1 MKFLLCLDPPSLTEG
16 QRLHRVPVFQKITA
30 ALLHA
35 GHEVTIYGS
44 DKIKEDFFSSSHR
57 VKYVI
62 ASPKFDD
69 LKQQADLNNALLYVN
84 QASIEIE
91 ALTINDLHTNGVEPD
106 IVISTA
112 PTSVYRKIW
121 PNKLFLHYE
130 LGIFNRQPFPIYH
143 QFDPGGYHHKSVLSK
158 YPTFNL
164 PISQKAVVKLSA
176 KADEWLV
183 NLGIE
188 KGKVGHWD
196 VIYVPIPSYEN
207 WTVKS
212 EISYKN
218 RIDYLRAF
226 ALANPSK
233 KIVCNEKPQHP
244 LTLHER
250 NEIGEIENVQLL
262 ENKDSNG
269 IGNFLAIYCKTTYT
283 FSPSL
288 ALQTLFWGNELM
300 SHPDSSMNTWAM
312 SPNARDHLAGYFS
325 VFNIQNF
332 SEIDSR
338 IHTWQEFNP
347 YQ

>member
-1 MKFLLCLDPPSLTEG
+1 MNFLLCLDPSSLTEG
-16 QRLHRVPVFQKITA
+16 QRLHRIPVFRKIA
-30 ALLHA
+30 ASLIKA
-35 GHEVTIYGS
+35 GHNVSVYGH
-44 DKIKEDFFSSSHR
+44 DKIKSEFLSSDLD
-57 VKYVI
+57 VQYFI

-84 QASIEIE
+84 QAPIEIE
-91 ALTINDLHTNGVEPD
+91 ALMINDFQKNGVGPD
-106 IVISTA
+106 IVISTG
-112 PTSVYRKIW
+112 PTSIYRKIW

-130 LGIFNRQPFPIYH
+130 LGIFNRHPFPTYH

-164 PISQKAVVKLSA
+164 PINQKAVVQLNA

-183 NLGIE
+183 NLGIG
-188 KGKVGHWD
+188 KDKVGHWD
-196 VIYVPIPSYEN
+196 VVYFPLPSYEN

-218 RIDYLRAF
+218 RLDYLRAF
-226 ALANPSK
+226 AFANPSR

-250 NEIGEIENVQLL
+250 NEIGEIKNVQLL

-269 IGNFLAIYCKTTYT
+269 IGTLLAIYCKTTYT

-288 ALQTLFWGNELM
+288 ALQTLFWGNELIT
-300 SHPDSSMNTWAM
+300 HPDTSMNTWAM
-312 SPNARDHLAGYFS
+312 CPNAREHLAGYFS
-325 VFNIQNF
+325 TFNIQDF

-338 IHTWQEFNP
+338 IETWHAFNP